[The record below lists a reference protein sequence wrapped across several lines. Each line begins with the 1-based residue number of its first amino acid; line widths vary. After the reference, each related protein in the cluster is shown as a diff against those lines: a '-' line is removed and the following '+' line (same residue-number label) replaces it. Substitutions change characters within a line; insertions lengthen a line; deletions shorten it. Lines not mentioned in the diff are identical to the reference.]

1 MYIIIILEGIKLK
14 NSKIEDLNRRTIILL
29 EKTKKQYKQYEQ
41 ERKQLYSYLVNKN
54 DLEKWEKYVC
64 QLEEV
69 IK

>member
-54 DLEKWEKYVC
+54 DLEKWEKYVY